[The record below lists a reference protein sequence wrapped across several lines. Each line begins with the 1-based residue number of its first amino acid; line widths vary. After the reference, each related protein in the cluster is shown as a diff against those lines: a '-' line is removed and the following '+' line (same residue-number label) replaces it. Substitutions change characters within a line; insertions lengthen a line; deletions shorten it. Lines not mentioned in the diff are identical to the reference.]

1 MSSFKIARIF
11 GIPILIHFTWFIIF
25 GLIVYT
31 LATGYFPSQY
41 PGLPQSSYLVRG
53 IVTALLLFASVLLH
67 ELGHSVVALRNGIA
81 IDSITLF
88 IFGGVAR
95 WKEDPKSAWVEFKI
109 AIAGPITSFLL
120 AGAFFAVSRLAVGG
134 QGMAAVAREL
144 ALLNL
149 VLGIFNLVPAFPLD
163 GGRVLRATI
172 WRFTGK
178 VRATRFSSMAGT
190 VFAYFLIVSGV
201 FRLVGGDLYGL
212 WAILIGWFIKEA
224 ASGAYQQVQVD
235 EVLSRVRVKE
245 LMVTECASI
254 PAHVSVED
262 AVNNY
267 FLRYGYGG
275 FPVESEGKL
284 KGLISLSDVR
294 DLDREDWP
302 RTSVQS
308 VMTAVDEGSTI
319 SVEANIVEAMRK
331 MAASGLGRLIAVDGS
346 GECVGMITHNGIL
359 RRLQVQEKLGV

>member
-1 MSSFKIARIF
+1 
-11 GIPILIHFTWFIIF
+11 
-25 GLIVYT
+25 
-31 LATGYFPSQY
+31 
-41 PGLPQSSYLVRG
+41 
-53 IVTALLLFASVLLH
+53 
-67 ELGHSVVALRNGIA
+67 
-81 IDSITLF
+81 
-88 IFGGVAR
+88 
-95 WKEDPKSAWVEFKI
+95 
-109 AIAGPITSFLL
+109 
-120 AGAFFAVSRLAVGG
+120 
-134 QGMAAVAREL
+134 
-144 ALLNL
+144 
-149 VLGIFNLVPAFPLD
+149 
-163 GGRVLRATI
+163 
-172 WRFTGK
+172 
-178 VRATRFSSMAGT
+178 MAGT

>member
-1 MSSFKIARIF
+1 LSSFKIARIF

-31 LATGYFPSQY
+31 LAVGYFPSQY
-41 PGLPQSSYLVRG
+41 PDLPQSSYLVRG

-67 ELGHSVVALRNGIA
+67 ELGHSVIALRNGIA
-81 IDSITLF
+81 IESITLF

-120 AGAFFAVSRLAVGG
+120 AGVFFAASRLDMGG
-134 QGMAAVAREL
+134 QGMVTVAREL

-178 VRATRFSSMAGT
+178 VRATGYSSMAGT
-190 VFAYFLIVSGV
+190 FFAYFLILTGI
-201 FRLVGGDLYGL
+201 FRLVSGDLYGL

-235 EVLSRVRVKE
+235 EVLSRVQVKD
-245 LMVTECASI
+245 LMITECTSI
-254 PAHVSVED
+254 PSHLSVGN
-262 AVNNY
+262 AVNDY

-275 FPVESEGKL
+275 FPVESDGRL

-294 DLDREDWP
+294 DLDREEWP

-308 VMTAVDEGSTI
+308 IMTPVDKGSTI
-319 SVEANIVEAMRK
+319 SAEANIVEALHK
-331 MAASGLGRLIAVDGS
+331 MAASGLSRLIAVDAS

-359 RRLQVQEKLGV
+359 RRLQVQQKLGV